1 MLAFLKLQNGTEVIG
16 NIRDDEET
24 KMVLEDPMQINYR
37 LVSTQ
42 PMPTVSISRYMPFA
56 LEKRFV
62 FEKKDLLHI
71 VKPKQA
77 MVEYYNHALK
87 NYREMIDKYVEEEL
101 INATKNRFDFGKEE
115 EDTYQAL
122 LEKLNYKGRLN

>member
-1 MLAFLKLQNGTEVIG
+1 
-16 NIRDDEET
+16 
-24 KMVLEDPMQINYR
+24 
-37 LVSTQ
+37 
-42 PMPTVSISRYMPFA
+42 MPTVSISRYMPFA

-71 VKPKQA
+71 AKPKQA

-87 NYREMIDKYVEEEL
+87 NYREMIDKNVEEEL

-115 EDTYQAL
+115 EETYQAL

>member
-71 VKPKQA
+71 AKPKQA

-87 NYREMIDKYVEEEL
+87 NYREMIDKNVEEEL
-101 INATKNRFDFGKEE
+101 INATKNRFDFGNEE

>member
-71 VKPKQA
+71 AKPKQA

-87 NYREMIDKYVEEEL
+87 NYREMIDKNVEEEL
-101 INATKNRFDFGKEE
+101 INATKNRFDFDKEE

>member
-71 VKPKQA
+71 AKPKQA

-87 NYREMIDKYVEEEL
+87 NYREMIDKNVEEEL

>member
-71 VKPKQA
+71 AKPKQA

-87 NYREMIDKYVEEEL
+87 NYREMIDKNVEE
-101 INATKNRFDFGKEE
+101 
-115 EDTYQAL
+115 
-122 LEKLNYKGRLN
+122 